1 MTEPTP
7 AAPPPQQA
15 PRKAS
20 RKRIILMMVLGG
32 PVLAFGGCMLFLSG
46 MNFNTGNSDTP
57 LSALGAIGFVAG
69 AIGFIWGVLWG
80 LARWVDRRFDKSA
93 GKV

>member
-1 MTEPTP
+1 MTEPIP
-7 AAPPPQQA
+7 AAPPPQEA

-20 RKRIILMMVLGG
+20 RKRIILMLALGG
-32 PVLAFGGCMLFLSG
+32 PVLAFGGCMLFLG
-46 MNFNTGNSDTP
+46 TMNFNSGSADGP
-57 LSALGAIGFVAG
+57 LSVLGAIGFGAG
-69 AIGFIWGVLWG
+69 VIGFIWGVLWG